1 MFSTDKNI
9 ETIGQLIAL
18 IKKYIGLQG
27 EYLKL
32 DITEKV
38 VRLITALLLFF
49 ILLLILI
56 AILTYVSFAAAF
68 AIANTLG
75 NSIAFAIIAFFYILI
90 FIFCLAFKKKLIE
103 KPLVKF
109 IACLLIDK

>member
-9 ETIGQLIAL
+9 ETISQLVTL
-18 IKKYIGLQG
+18 IKKHIGLQG

-32 DITEKV
+32 DITEKT

-49 ILLLILI
+49 IIMFILI
-56 AILTYVSFAAAF
+56 AILTYLSFAAAF
-68 AIANTLG
+68 AMAPTLG
-75 NSIAFAIIAFFYILI
+75 NTAAFAIIALVYIIMLVI
-90 FIFCLAFKKKLIE
+90 CLAFKKRLIE

-109 IACLLIDK
+109 IAGLLME